1 MNLYLRQ
8 EPRRQCAKRGCH
20 YCNGETS
27 ITYAVSLLQE
37 FLNMLF
43 CNHFLFSFFRMR
55 FVLMVLH
62 LIYI

>member
-43 CNHFLFSFFRMR
+43 CNHFLFLS
-55 FVLMVLH
+55 
-62 LIYI
+62 I